1 MLVAD
6 SGPGIWNAIG
16 IDLGWLFLVMGL
28 LIGGAVFPAAFTITW
43 RKQTKAGAIAGAVG
57 GLAAGL
63 LAWLLTA
70 WHYYGALT
78 IETTGLEYPTLAG
91 NLAAI
96 MTGIILTVVISYIK
110 PDNFDWEIT
119 RAINA
124 KNATIIA
131 DSDSASSQAAPAP
144 AETVDGKEGDP
155 EKAAETS
162 GTVPATPA
170 AVLTTTPD
178 PSTVPPP
185 HELASSLRLA
195 LIASSVLTFVFVILI
210 PMPMFGSHY
219 IFSKHF
225 FTGWVVIS
233 FMWVFTSTFISVLLP
248 LWETRN
254 FFTELAGKITHDLRG
269 RRKG

>member
-1 MLVAD
+1 
-6 SGPGIWNAIG
+6 
-16 IDLGWLFLVMGL
+16 MGL

-70 WHYYGALT
+70 WHYYGELT

-124 KNATIIA
+124 KNATIMA
-131 DSDSASSQAAPAP
+131 DSDSAASQVAPSPEAA
-144 AETVDGKEGDP
+144 VDGKQGDP
-155 EKAAETS
+155 EKAGEMS
-162 GTVPATPA
+162 STVPATPA
-170 AVLTTTPD
+170 AILTTTPD
-178 PSTVPPP
+178 PATVPPP
-185 HELASSLRLA
+185 EELASSLRLA
-195 LIASSVLTFVFVILI
+195 LIASSVLTFVFVILV
-210 PMPMFGSHY
+210 PMPMFGTHY
-219 IFSKHF
+219 LFSKHF

-233 FMWVFTSTFISVLLP
+233 FLWVFTSTFISVILP
-248 LWETRN
+248 LWETKS
-254 FFTELAGKITHDLRG
+254 FFIELAGKIKNDLRG
-269 RRKG
+269 GRKS